1 MDLKKDLDGI
11 VLIKIFKCINLGKG
25 CPITIQVQAN
35 KQKEEVKTKDPETD
49 RPAGSAQGSVR

>member
-35 KQKEEVKTKDPETD
+35 KRIEEVKTKDP
-49 RPAGSAQGSVR
+49 